1 MKDIADLV
9 EAHSAKP
16 KRPATYRKRGGA
28 ATISN

>member
-9 EAHSAKP
+9 EAHASKP
-16 KRPATYRKRGGA
+16 ERPATYRKRDEA